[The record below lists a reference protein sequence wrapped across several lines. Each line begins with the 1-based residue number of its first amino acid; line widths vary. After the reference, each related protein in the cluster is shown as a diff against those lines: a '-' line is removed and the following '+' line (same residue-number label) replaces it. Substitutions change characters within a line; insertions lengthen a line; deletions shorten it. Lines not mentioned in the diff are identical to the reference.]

1 MINSALTL
9 NQKFFAA
16 ADSPPNGLV
25 GLPRPKLDMPN
36 GLVGEET
43 SCARRRRMSAVISS
57 DPIQMRRVWSIL
69 MTLASACSCCG
80 VQTDAGRAVVVMAAV
95 ASEAAVKR
103 GRSG

>member
-9 NQKFFAA
+9 NQKLLDASV
-16 ADSPPNGLV
+16 SPPNGLV
-25 GLPRPKLDMPN
+25 GLVRPKLDMPKA
-36 GLVGEET
+36 LEGEET
-43 SCARRRRMSAVISS
+43 SCERRRRISSVISS
-57 DPIQMRRVWSIL
+57 DPIQIRRVWSIL

-80 VQTDAGRAVVVMAAV
+80 VQVAAGRGAVV